1 MGEDLGEKMNW
12 LVQAFSSSIGKKQVM
27 AVTGLGFCLFV
38 IIHLLGNLTLYGGKD
53 SFLSYVERLHSLGSL
68 VTLVELGLAVFAVLH
83 IGMGLLLFIHNVQ
96 ARPVRYAVNKNAGGR
111 TIGSM
116 TAPYTGLLI
125 LAFIVV
131 HLLKF
136 RFVDKASTNDFII
149 LSNVFTQIGYVVFY
163 VLGVLVVAVHV
174 SHGFWSGFQT
184 IGLNHPKYMPFIQ
197 RFGVVFSV
205 VLGAG
210 FASIPLYIFST
221 L

>member
-1 MGEDLGEKMNW
+1 MNW
-12 LVQAFSSSIGKKQVM
+12 LMQTFSSSIGKKQVM

-38 IIHLLGNLTLYGGKD
+38 TIHLLGNLTVYSGKE

-68 VTLVELGLAVFAVLH
+68 VTLAELGLGVFAVLH
-83 IGMGLLLFIHNVQ
+83 IGIGTLLFIQNVQ
-96 ARPVRYAVNKNAGGR
+96 SRPVRYAVKKNAGGR
-111 TIGSM
+111 TIGSI
-116 TAPYTGLLI
+116 TVPYTGFLI
-125 LAFIVV
+125 LVFIVV

-136 RFVDKASTNDFII
+136 RFVDKTATNDFVI
-149 LSNVFTQIGYVVFY
+149 LSHTFTQIGYVIFY
-163 VLGVLVVAVHV
+163 LLGVLIVAVHV

-197 RFGVVFSV
+197 RLGIVFSI
-205 VLGAG
+205 VLGVG